1 MKERLLRAIE
11 RKSAKIVVLGL
22 GYVGLPVACRFAE
35 VGFRVWGLD
44 RDEEKVRRIGRG
56 ECPIEGE
63 EPGLPELVARVMA
76 EKRLTTTTDYAVCRD
91 AQVVLVVVET
101 PVDPETHKPRYE
113 ALRGALTSLAAHL
126 SPNTMVIVESTLAPG
141 TMDRLVRPLLEEK
154 SGLRVGEDLYLVHC
168 PERVMPG
175 RLLYN
180 LRHMSRVVG
189 GMPLEAAEVAVAL
202 YRHIVEGDL
211 DPTDC
216 LTAEL
221 VKTAENAY
229 RDVQI
234 AFANEVALLCETMG
248 ADVWRVRELVNKSP
262 GRDMHLPGAGVG
274 GHCIPKDPWLLIANA
289 GERFTPR
296 LIPAARA
303 VNDGMPLHVAELVVD
318 GLREAGVGIEGSRVA
333 VLGYAYRENTDD
345 TRNSPSEVLV
355 RRLREMGAEVVIHDP
370 WVPAYRG
377 DLEER
382 VRGCD
387 AVVVMVAHDEYRE
400 MDLERLRRVVRR
412 PVLVDGREVFPVEG
426 VRARGWVCRRIGVG
440 TRRDG

>member
-1 MKERLLRAIE
+1 VKVRERLLRAVE
-11 RKSAKIVVLGL
+11 GKSARVVVLGL
-22 GYVGLPVACRFAE
+22 GYVGLPVACLLAGA
-35 VGFRVWGLD
+35 GFRVSGLD
-44 RDEEKVRRIGRG
+44 RDGGKVARIGRG

-63 EPGLPELVARVMA
+63 EPGLADLVARVVA
-76 EKRLTTTTDYAVCRD
+76 EGRLSTTTDYNVCRD
-91 AQVVLVVVET
+91 AQVVFVVVET
-101 PVDPETHKPRYE
+101 PVDPETHRPRYD
-113 ALRGALTSLAAHL
+113 ALRGALTSLAHHL
-126 SPNTMVIVESTLAPG
+126 SPGTLVIVESTLAPG
-141 TMDRLVRPLLEEK
+141 TMDRLVRPLLEEE

-189 GMPLEAAEVAVAL
+189 GMPPEAAEVAVAL
-202 YRHIVEGDL
+202 YRHVVEGDL

-248 ADVWRVRELVNKSP
+248 ADVWRVRKLVNKSP

-289 GERFTPR
+289 GEGFAPR

-318 GLREAGVGIEGSRVA
+318 GLREAGVGIEGAKVA
-333 VLGYAYRENTDD
+333 VLGYAYRENSDD

-355 RRLREMGAEVVIHDP
+355 ARLREMGAEVAIHDP
-370 WVPAYRG
+370 WVPGYRG

-382 VRGCD
+382 VKGCD

-400 MDLERLRRVVRR
+400 VDWSVLGESMRRR
-412 PVLVDGREVFPVEG
+412 VLVDGRRVVVEPDREAPGFVF
-426 VRARGWVCRRIGVG
+426 RGVG
-440 TRRDG
+440 RPR